1 MDPKMRDG
9 LITLIV
15 VVVIFAVGV
24 RGHFLW

>member
-15 VVVIFAVGV
+15 VVVVFAVGV